1 MSKYRKWDL
10 FSGKGTK
17 RHQNFY
23 ILHTKK
29 NVFES
34 QDISYSFFSL
44 VFNFKFLHDVHENS
58 LCNVLHSSCKAFQE
72 ICKSGWCLWS
82 AMDTAVQFIQ
92 DVFDWPYDFD
102 NQSMKSIFRCWRKT
116 IHVDMGAICGLACCW
131 NVKPGLMHD
140 NWQLLR
146 LKLCFCISLWS
157 LKQIVRSIT
166 LLP

>member
-1 MSKYRKWDL
+1 MRSFFW
-10 FSGKGTK
+10 K
-17 RHQNFY
+17 RDKKAPKFLY
-23 ILHTKK
+23 FAYKK

-116 IHVDMGAICGLACCW
+116 IHVDMGAICGLACI
-131 NVKPGLMHD
+131 V
-140 NWQLLR
+140 LL
-146 LKLCFCISLWS
+146 KC
-157 LKQIVRSIT
+157 KARSDAW
-166 LLP
+166 